1 MKIVVAEK
9 VAPSALAVFKE
20 QSDWTVA
27 TPEKD
32 ALAAE
37 LAAADALLVRSAV
50 FVDAA
55 MMDKAPK
62 LRVIGRA
69 GVGVDNIDLEAATR
83 KGIAVMN
90 TPGANAV
97 AVAEQT
103 LGMMLAMARHLCR
116 ADALM
121 HAGKWEKKSLQ
132 GTELRGKTLG
142 IV

>member
-9 VAPSALAVFKE
+9 VAPSALDVFKE

-32 ALAAE
+32 TLAAE
-37 LAAADALLVRSAV
+37 LADADALLVRSAV

-69 GVGVDNIDLEAATR
+69 GVGVDNIDLEAATKR
-83 KGIAVMN
+83 GIAVMN
-90 TPGANAV
+90 TPGGNAI
-97 AVAEQT
+97 AVAEHT
-103 LGMMLAMARHLCR
+103 F
-116 ADALM
+116 ALM
-121 HAGKWEKKSLQ
+121 LSMVRSIPRAHAGMAAGKWE
-132 GTELRGKTLG
+132 
-142 IV
+142 

>member
-9 VAPSALAVFKE
+9 VAPSALAVFQE

-32 ALAAE
+32 TLAAE
-37 LAAADALLVRSAV
+37 LLTADALLVRSAV

-69 GVGVDNIDLEAATR
+69 GVGVDNIDLEAATKR
-83 KGIAVMN
+83 GIAVMN
-90 TPGANAV
+90 TPGGNAI
-97 AVAEQT
+97 AVAEHT
-103 LGMMLAMARHLCR
+103 LGLMLAMARHLCR

-121 HAGKWEKKSLQ
+121 HAGKWEKKTLE
-132 GTELRGKTLG
+132 GTELRGKTL
-142 IV
+142 